1 MKEECALDFE
11 KLKQW
16 MEIAQKYHS
25 GNFWNS
31 VFDQDSATKF
41 MQEMDGEETTEKQ
54 ERKTDQ
60 NFPRTDIYLTDS
72 QVIILIE
79 LPGFRKED
87 VQLFVSGNQLVV
99 KGNCK
104 LPMIPVVTIQNERM
118 YGEFQR
124 TIELPEPTEG
134 KNIKARFDNGLLI
147 LSYMKKYSYKERIV
161 IE

>member
-1 MKEECALDFE
+1 MDFE

-25 GNFWNS
+25 GYFWNN
-31 VFDQDSATKF
+31 VFDQDSSTKF
-41 MQEMDGEETTEKQ
+41 MQEMDEERETEKQ
-54 ERKTDQ
+54 ECKTVPH
-60 NFPRTDIYLTDS
+60 FPRTDIYLTDS

-79 LPGFRKED
+79 LPGFRKD
-87 VQLFVSGNQLVV
+87 DIQLFVSGNQLVV
-99 KGNCK
+99 KGNGK
-104 LPMIPVVTIQNERM
+104 SPIIPVFTIQNERI

-134 KNIKARFDNGLLI
+134 KNITARFDNGLLI
-147 LSYMKKYSYKERIV
+147 LSYMRKYSHAERIV

>member
-1 MKEECALDFE
+1 LDFE

-16 MEIAQKYHS
+16 MEIAHKYHS
-25 GNFWNS
+25 GNFWNK

-41 MQEMDGEETTEKQ
+41 MQEAGGEEATEEQ
-54 ERKTDQ
+54 ERQTAP

-79 LPGFRKED
+79 LPGFHKED
-87 VQLFVSGNQLVV
+87 VQLFVSGNQLIV
-99 KGNCK
+99 KGNGK
-104 LPMIPVVTIQNERM
+104 LPIIPVFTIQNERM

-134 KNIKARFDNGLLI
+134 KNIKSRFNNGLLI
-147 LSYMKKYSYKERIV
+147 LSYMRKYGHEERII

>member
-1 MKEECALDFE
+1 LDFE

-31 VFDQDSATKF
+31 VFDQDSAANF
-41 MQEMDGEETTEKQ
+41 MQETDGEETTEKQ
-54 ERKTDQ
+54 ERKAAT

-72 QVIILIE
+72 QVVILIE

-99 KGNCK
+99 KGICK
-104 LPMIPVVTIQNERM
+104 LPMIPIFTIQNERI

-124 TIELPEPTEG
+124 TIQLPEQTEG

-147 LSYMKKYSYKERIV
+147 LSYMRKYTHEERIV

>member
-1 MKEECALDFE
+1 MKEECALDFD

-16 MEIAQKYHS
+16 MEIAQKYHT
-25 GNFWNS
+25 GNFWKN
-31 VFDQDSATKF
+31 VFDQDSDTKF
-41 MQEMDGEETTEKQ
+41 MQEMGGGETTEKQ
-54 ERKTDQ
+54 ERKTVP
-60 NFPRTDIYLTDS
+60 NFPRTDIYLTDL

-87 VQLFVSGNQLVV
+87 VQLFVSGNQLVI

-104 LPMIPVVTIQNERM
+104 LPIIPVITIQNERM

-124 TIELPEPTEG
+124 TVELPEPTEG
-134 KNIKARFDNGLLI
+134 KNITARFDNGLLI
-147 LSYMKKYSYKERIV
+147 LSYIRKYSREEHIV

>member
-25 GNFWNS
+25 GDFWNN

-41 MQEMDGEETTEKQ
+41 MQEMGGEETKEKQ
-54 ERKTDQ
+54 ERKNIP

-87 VQLFVSGNQLVV
+87 IQLFVSGNQLVV
-99 KGNCK
+99 KGSGK
-104 LPMIPVVTIQNERM
+104 LPITPVFTIQNERM

-147 LSYMKKYSYKERIV
+147 LSYMRKYGNEERII